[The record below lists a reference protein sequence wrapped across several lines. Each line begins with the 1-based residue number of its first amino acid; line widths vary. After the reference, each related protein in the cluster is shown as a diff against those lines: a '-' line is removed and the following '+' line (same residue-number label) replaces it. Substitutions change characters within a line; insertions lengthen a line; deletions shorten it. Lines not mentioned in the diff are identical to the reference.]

1 MTMKTSAR
9 IEQPADNNSSLKEAY
24 NQWFDV
30 IPAKTS
36 YLVDQVHRLR
46 YQVYCI
52 ENSFEDPNIHPNGVE
67 RDEYDSRS
75 VHSLLADRA
84 SGAVAG
90 TVRLILPAPKPEQS
104 FPIQGICKSPLLSDP
119 KMFYV
124 GKAAEISRFCISKG
138 FRQQIRDSQSSGE
151 EASDS
156 QGSAIDKQLLMPCI
170 TLGLMK
176 AIVQMS
182 AENGVT
188 DWFAVM
194 EPSLLRLL
202 TRFGIYFKPI
212 GPLVDYHGKRQP
224 CYQNVEQLLERI
236 RIERKDVWDVIT
248 DEGKLVTDLQRK
260 IRSTVKLRPAAT
272 QQHIRSHLAG
282 YI

>member
-1 MTMKTSAR
+1 MNNSASAR
-9 IEQPADNNSSLKEAY
+9 TEDLADSNSPLKEAY

-30 IPAKTS
+30 IPARTP
-36 YLVDQVHRLR
+36 YLVNQVHRLR

-52 ENSFEDPNIHPNGVE
+52 ENSFEDPDIHPHGIE
-67 RDEYDSRS
+67 QDEYDTRS

-84 SGAVAG
+84 SGEVAG
-90 TVRLILPAPKPEQS
+90 TVRLILPALKPEKS

-124 GKAAEISRFCISKG
+124 GKAAEISRFCISKA
-138 FRQQIRDSQSSGE
+138 FRQMVRELEPVGAS
-151 EASDS
+151 ASDV
-156 QGSAIDKQLLMPCI
+156 QVSAIDKQLLMPCI

-212 GPLVDYHGKRQP
+212 GPIVEYHGKRQP
-224 CYQNVEQLLERI
+224 CYENVERLLGRIKVERQ
-236 RIERKDVWDVIT
+236 DVWDVIT
-248 DEGKLVTDLQRK
+248 DEGRLLEELKRK
-260 IRSTVKLRPAAT
+260 VKSHTRYHQAPASRRVLPLHA
-272 QQHIRSHLAG
+272 
-282 YI
+282 

>member
-1 MTMKTSAR
+1 MTMQSSATTY
-9 IEQPADNNSSLKEAY
+9 QPANTNGILKESY
-24 NQWFDV
+24 NQWFNV
-30 IPAKTS
+30 IPASTPS
-36 YLVDQVHRLR
+36 LVDKVHRLR

-52 ENSFEDPNIHPNGVE
+52 ENSFEDPSIHPRGVE
-67 RDEYDSRS
+67 QDEYDARS
-75 VHSLLADRA
+75 VHSLLTDRT

-119 KMFYV
+119 KMFYH

-138 FRQQIRDSQSSGE
+138 FRQLVRESQTDRSS
-151 EASDS
+151 ASDIP
-156 QGSAIDKQLLMPCI
+156 GSSIDKQLLMPCI

-182 AENGVT
+182 AEHGVT

-224 CYQNVEQLLERI
+224 CYQNVEALLARI
-236 RIERKDVWDVIT
+236 KTEHQDVWDVIT
-248 DEGKLVTDLQRK
+248 DEGNLLRQLRRNVNTSPFTRSVQTQR
-260 IRSTVKLRPAAT
+260 RALPLFA
-272 QQHIRSHLAG
+272 
-282 YI
+282 

>member
-1 MTMKTSAR
+1 MTMNTSAQF
-9 IEQPADNNSSLKEAY
+9 EQPADNNVSLKKTY

-36 YLVDQVHRLR
+36 ALVDQVHRLR

-52 ENSFEDPNIHPNGVE
+52 ENSFEDPNIHPNCVE
-67 RDEYDSRS
+67 RDEYDARS
-75 VHSLLADRA
+75 VHSLLKDRS
-84 SGAVAG
+84 SGAIAG
-90 TVRLILPAPKPEQS
+90 TVRLILPAPKPEES

-119 KMFYV
+119 KMFYH

-138 FRQQIRDSQSSGE
+138 FRQLVRESEPSGAS
-151 EASDS
+151 ASDNP
-156 QGSAIDKQLLMPCI
+156 GPAIDKQLLMPCI
-170 TLGLMK
+170 TIGLMK

-182 AENGVT
+182 AAHGVT

-212 GPLVDYHGKRQP
+212 GPLVEYHGKRQP
-224 CYQNVEQLLERI
+224 CYQNVEGLLARIKTERQ
-236 RIERKDVWDVIT
+236 DVWDVIT
-248 DEGKLVTDLQRK
+248 DEGRLLEELRRKVNTPTRHQRVLTY
-260 IRSTVKLRPAAT
+260 RRALPLHA
-272 QQHIRSHLAG
+272 
-282 YI
+282 